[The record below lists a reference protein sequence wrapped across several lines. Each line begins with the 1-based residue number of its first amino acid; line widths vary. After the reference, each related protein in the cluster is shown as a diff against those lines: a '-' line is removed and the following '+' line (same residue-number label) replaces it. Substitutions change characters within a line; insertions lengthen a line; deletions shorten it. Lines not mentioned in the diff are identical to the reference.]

1 MPQMLAMLSLTS
13 FASGTL
19 VTYWADRQPAARA
32 QFELYGGL
40 LLVFGLVL
48 IGSGLPVFRT

>member
-13 FASGTL
+13 FVSGTL

>member
-1 MPQMLAMLSLTS
+1 MLAMLSLTS

-19 VTYWADRQPAARA
+19 VTYFADRRPSTCAHR
-32 QFELYGGL
+32 ELFGGL

-48 IGSGLPVFRT
+48 IGSGLPVFRV